1 MFILPL
7 HIHGEL
13 PHAPHDIPDALID
26 AFKESIEICALVI
39 LMMTLIEIFNV
50 CTQGKMFHSLEK
62 HKGRQIITSAALGLI
77 PGCLGGFA
85 GVSLY
90 SHRMIGFGAL
100 LATLIATTGD
110 EAFIMLAK
118 FPGTALL
125 MMCGLF
131 VLGIGIGAL
140 TEIIVG
146 SMQKK
151 GKMMNIGADRSR
163 DDNYEIHS
171 CDCGHH
177 HDGEKH
183 SHHGEDGHEDVDCC
197 NHHNEDSHEDEEC
210 GHHHD
215 EAGNHHEECCHHH
228 IEGEEHGHHVHNLRH
243 FLEEHVWKH
252 VIKRHLP
259 TIFAWTFGVLA
270 LFGILSIYIDIET
283 WIKGNIWL
291 MLVIAVA
298 AGLIPESGPHLVF
311 VSMFAAGILPFPVLL
326 ANCISQDGHA
336 CLPLIAENKRSWL
349 TVKLIKTVIA
359 AAVGAIAI
367 LIYL

>member
-13 PHAPHDIPDALID
+13 PHTPHDIPDALID

-62 HKGRQIITSAALGLI
+62 HKGRQIVTSAALGLI

-118 FPGTALL
+118 FPGTALM

-177 HDGEKH
+177 HGDEH
-183 SHHGEDGHEDVDCC
+183 SHHWEDGHENCC
-197 NHHNEDSHEDEEC
+197 
-210 GHHHD
+210 HHHD
-215 EAGNHHEECCHHH
+215 EAGHHHEEGCHHH
-228 IEGEEHGHHVHNLRH
+228 EKGEQHGNHAHNLRH

-291 MLVIAVA
+291 MLVIAVS

>member
-13 PHAPHDIPDALID
+13 PHTPHDIPDALID

-62 HKGRQIITSAALGLI
+62 HKGRQIVTSAALGLI

-118 FPGTALL
+118 FPGTALM

-171 CDCGHH
+171 CDCCGHH
-177 HDGEKH
+177 HDGENH
-183 SHHGEDGHEDVDCC
+183 SHHGEDGHE
-197 NHHNEDSHEDEEC
+197 EC
-210 GHHHD
+210 GHHNGEDRHD
-215 EAGNHHEECCHHH
+215 DEKFGHHH
-228 IEGEEHGHHVHNLRH
+228 KEGEEHGNHAQNLRH
-243 FLEEHVWKH
+243 FIEEHVWKH

>member
-13 PHAPHDIPDALID
+13 PHTPHDIPDALID

-62 HKGRQIITSAALGLI
+62 HKGRQIVTSAALGLI

-118 FPGTALL
+118 FPGTALM

-177 HDGEKH
+177 HGEEH
-183 SHHGEDGHEDVDCC
+183 SHHGEDGHD
-197 NHHNEDSHEDEEC
+197 DEEC
-210 GHHHD
+210 CHHHD
-215 EAGNHHEECCHHH
+215 EAGNHHEEWGHHH
-228 IEGEEHGHHVHNLRH
+228 KEGEEHGNHAHNLRH
-243 FLEEHVWKH
+243 FLKEHVWKH

-336 CLPLIAENKRSWL
+336 CLPLIAENKRSWM

-359 AAVGAIAI
+359 ATVGAIAI

>member
-13 PHAPHDIPDALID
+13 PHTPHDIPDALID

-62 HKGRQIITSAALGLI
+62 HKGRQIVTSAALGLI

-118 FPGTALL
+118 FPGTALM

-171 CDCGHH
+171 CDCGHPH
-177 HDGEKH
+177 GDEH
-183 SHHGEDGHEDVDCC
+183 SHHEEDGH
-197 NHHNEDSHEDEEC
+197 EEC
-210 GHHHD
+210 GHHNGEDSHD
-215 EAGNHHEECCHHH
+215 GVECGHHHE
-228 IEGEEHGHHVHNLRH
+228 EGEEHGHHAHNLRH
-243 FLEEHVWKH
+243 FLKEHVWKH
-252 VIKRHLP
+252 VIKRYLP

-359 AAVGAIAI
+359 TSVGAIAI

>member
-62 HKGRQIITSAALGLI
+62 HKGRQIITSAALGFI

-118 FPGTALL
+118 FPGTALM

-151 GKMMNIGADRSR
+151 GKMMNIGADRSS

-177 HDGEKH
+177 HDGDEH
-183 SHHGEDGHEDVDCC
+183 HHHGEEGHDDVECC
-197 NHHNEDSHEDEEC
+197 HHHNEYSHDDEEC

-215 EAGNHHEECCHHH
+215 EAGNHHEDCGHHH
-228 IEGEEHGHHVHNLRH
+228 EEGEEHGNHAHNLRH
-243 FLEEHVWKH
+243 FLKEHVWKH

>member
-13 PHAPHDIPDALID
+13 PHTPHDIPDALID

-62 HKGRQIITSAALGLI
+62 HKGRQIVTSAALGLI

-118 FPGTALL
+118 FPGTALM

-131 VLGIGIGAL
+131 VLGISIGAL

-177 HDGEKH
+177 HDVDEH
-183 SHHGEDGHEDVDCC
+183 HHHGEEGHDDVDCC
-197 NHHNEDSHEDEEC
+197 HHHNEDSQGDEEC
-210 GHHHD
+210 GHHH
-215 EAGNHHEECCHHH
+215 EK
-228 IEGEEHGHHVHNLRH
+228 GEEHGNHAQNLRH

>member
-62 HKGRQIITSAALGLI
+62 HKGRQIVTSAALGLI

-118 FPGTALL
+118 FPGTALM

-177 HDGEKH
+177 HEDEH
-183 SHHGEDGHEDVDCC
+183 SHHE
-197 NHHNEDSHEDEEC
+197 EDSHDHVEC
-210 GHHHD
+210 CHHHD
-215 EAGNHHEECCHHH
+215 EAVHHHEEGCHHH
-228 IEGEEHGHHVHNLRH
+228 EKGEDHGHHDHNLRH

>member
-13 PHAPHDIPDALID
+13 PHTPHDIPDALID

-62 HKGRQIITSAALGLI
+62 HKGRQIVTSAALGLI

-118 FPGTALL
+118 FPGTALM

-131 VLGIGIGAL
+131 VLGICIGAL

-177 HDGEKH
+177 HGDEH
-183 SHHGEDGHEDVDCC
+183 SHQGEDGHDDVECC
-197 NHHNEDSHEDEEC
+197 
-210 GHHHD
+210 HHHD
-215 EAGNHHEECCHHH
+215 EAGLHHEEGCHHH
-228 IEGEEHGHHVHNLRH
+228 KEGEKHGNHAHNLRH
-243 FLEEHVWKH
+243 FLKEHVWRH
-252 VIKRHLP
+252 VIKKHLP

-359 AAVGAIAI
+359 AVVGAIAI

>member
-13 PHAPHDIPDALID
+13 PNTPHDIPDALID

-62 HKGRQIITSAALGLI
+62 HKGRQIVTSAALGLI

-118 FPGTALL
+118 FPGTALM

-177 HDGEKH
+177 HDG
-183 SHHGEDGHEDVDCC
+183 
-197 NHHNEDSHEDEEC
+197 
-210 GHHHD
+210 
-215 EAGNHHEECCHHH
+215 
-228 IEGEEHGHHVHNLRH
+228 
-243 FLEEHVWKH
+243 
-252 VIKRHLP
+252 
-259 TIFAWTFGVLA
+259 
-270 LFGILSIYIDIET
+270 
-283 WIKGNIWL
+283 
-291 MLVIAVA
+291 
-298 AGLIPESGPHLVF
+298 
-311 VSMFAAGILPFPVLL
+311 
-326 ANCISQDGHA
+326 
-336 CLPLIAENKRSWL
+336 
-349 TVKLIKTVIA
+349 
-359 AAVGAIAI
+359 
-367 LIYL
+367 

>member
-13 PHAPHDIPDALID
+13 PHTPHDIPDALID

-62 HKGRQIITSAALGLI
+62 HKGRQIVTSAALGLI

-100 LATLIATTGD
+100 LSTLIATTGD

-118 FPGTALL
+118 FPGTALM

-177 HDGEKH
+177 HGEEY
-183 SHHGEDGHEDVDCC
+183 SHHGEDGLEDVECC
-197 NHHNEDSHEDEEC
+197 
-210 GHHHD
+210 HHHD
-215 EAGNHHEECCHHH
+215 EAGHHHEEGCHHH
-228 IEGEEHGHHVHNLRH
+228 EKGKEHVNHAHNLRH

-349 TVKLIKTVIA
+349 TVKIIKTVIA